1 MLERFA
7 ALMLCAAVAAPA
19 AVAAQPDS
27 AQSDAATGTHR
38 IDRKLT
44 QCLNDPDHA
53 STGGQTECV
62 DDAGR
67 AWDAQL
73 NASYRA
79 LQAAL
84 PAADRPALLHA
95 QRAWLARRDAD
106 LKLIGA
112 VYATT
117 HGTVYVPMN
126 ANDVMALTQQRA
138 LTLQRFE
145 ADRAAR
151 GFSLTGR
158 LPPSTAEST
167 ERVTAVPQRGA
178 RFEREHCAALAGLDA
193 KGRCAAQATPLYM
206 QDIDEVTKA
215 IERRLPR
222 GSREAMRTSSQKWRA
237 FVAAQPPLIDALY
250 PKADATGA
258 SVVSPHVAVELRDE
272 AAARLRQLV
281 SAEERIGAD

>member
-1 MLERFA
+1 MLERVA
-7 ALMLCAAVAAPA
+7 ALMLCAAAAAPA
-19 AVAAQPDS
+19 AVAAQP
-27 AQSDAATGTHR
+27 DAATGTHR

-44 QCLNDPDHA
+44 QCLNDPEHA

-79 LQAAL
+79 LLAGL

-117 HGTVYVPMN
+117 HGTVYAPMN

-151 GFSLTGR
+151 GFSLAGR

-167 ERVTAVPQRGA
+167 GRVTAVPQRGA
-178 RFEREHCAALAGLDA
+178 RFEREHCAALTGLDA

-206 QDIDEVTKA
+206 QDIDDVTNA

-222 GSREAMRTSSQKWRA
+222 GSRDTMRTSSQKWRA

-250 PKADATGA
+250 PKASA
-258 SVVSPHVAVELRDE
+258 SGVPPSVAIETRDE

-281 SAEERIGAD
+281 SAEDRIGAD